1 MEDIVIDQDHE
12 NDDSDY
18 QLDVMVYTDFCNLA
32 FAHVDYYTCQ
42 NDFYKNAL
50 VFAMRLELVVEP
62 VICFYCLSRTIQNL
76 SPFNSISF

>member
-42 NDFYKNAL
+42 NDFDKKDDL
-50 VFAMRLELVVEP
+50 RGRFL
-62 VICFYCLSRTIQNL
+62 
-76 SPFNSISF
+76 